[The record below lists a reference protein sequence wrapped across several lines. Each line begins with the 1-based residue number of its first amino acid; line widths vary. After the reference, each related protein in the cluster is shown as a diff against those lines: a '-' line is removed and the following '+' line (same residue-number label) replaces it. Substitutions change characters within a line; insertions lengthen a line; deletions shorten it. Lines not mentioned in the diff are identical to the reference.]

1 MPAEST
7 GALLESDTNSIARNR
22 VVSCAHCSLPVPAG
36 LVVLDRELQFCCHG
50 CEAAYELIHGHDLAG
65 FYAICDQ
72 LDTHPPQGVD
82 RGTFSCEEF
91 DHPAFVARHV
101 RVLPGGR
108 HETRLAIDGVHCA
121 ACVWLLEKLPRLV
134 PGVISARID
143 LARRVARIQWN
154 GESVSL
160 STIARRLRS
169 LGYAA
174 RPADSR
180 AEGDRFQRANRGYLI
195 QLAIAGACAGNA
207 MLLAIALYAGWFSG
221 IAAEHLHV
229 LRITSAGLG
238 LVSLLGPG
246 ATFYRGAWNAVRTG
260 TPHMDVSLTLGL
272 VAGGVMGM
280 VNTWRGAGEIY
291 FDSLCMLVFVLLT
304 GRYMQFRQ
312 QRRAAERVAVLRSL
326 VPGTAWRIDERGEIE
341 RVPVEA
347 LSAGDLVEVRVGDA
361 LPADG
366 LVIDGATQLDESL
379 LTGESAGVR
388 VVVGDAVPAG
398 AINLTGPIRLRVLA
412 TGHETRVGK
421 LSALVEEAS
430 LSRTPLVDLA
440 NRASGVFLMVVVF
453 VALGTLVAWWSSG
466 VERAVDHM
474 IALLIVACPCALGLA
489 TPLTIAV
496 ANGQAA
502 RAGFLIRSGDV
513 FELMSRRG
521 TIWLD
526 KTGTLTTGRLSLRE
540 FRGDRSVAPFVRVLE
555 GGIEHPVA
563 QSLAREL
570 DDGTVATLPVPED
583 TTYFPGLGVAG
594 TFEGIPIAC
603 GSRRWLESRDIDMA
617 EADAWLAESPVAA
630 TMIHVERAGQLVAT
644 VWLGDTPR
652 PEARSAVSDLRQAGW
667 RVGMLSGDQPEICRA
682 IAQEVGIDS
691 AMVVAGVL
699 PEEKLEIVR
708 RDAEQGCV
716 VMVGDGVNDA
726 AALAAADVGIAVHGG
741 AEASL
746 RAAKVYLTQ
755 PGLDS
760 IAGLLAG
767 SNYAMR
773 AIQRGLVL
781 SFAYNVSAVTLAA
794 CGWVT
799 PLLAAILM
807 PVSSLSVIALATL
820 QRSFA
825 DRGDSNIGRRS

>member
-1 MPAEST
+1 MLAETTAAVLERDTAPAARST
-7 GALLESDTNSIARNR
+7 A
-22 VVSCAHCSLPVPAG
+22 VSCAHCALPVPAG
-36 LVVLDRELQFCCHG
+36 LVVLDREQQFCCHG
-50 CEAAYELIHGHDLAG
+50 CEAAYELIHSHDLAG

-82 RGTFSCEEF
+82 RGTVSCDEF
-91 DHPAFVARHV
+91 DHPAFLARHV
-101 RVLPGGR
+101 TTLPEGR

-134 PGVISARID
+134 PGVISTRVD
-143 LARRVARIQWN
+143 LARRIARIQWD

-169 LGYAA
+169 LGYTA

-180 AEGDRFQRANRGYLI
+180 AEGDRFQRANRAYLI

-221 IAAEHLHV
+221 IAAEHLQV
-229 LRITSAGLG
+229 LRLTSAGLG

-246 ATFYRGAWNAVRTG
+246 ATFYRGAWNAVRTR

-272 VAGGVMGM
+272 VAGGVMGL

-326 VPGTAWRIDERGEIE
+326 VPSTAWRFDELGEIE

-347 LSAGDLVEVRVGDA
+347 LSPGDLVEVRVGDA

-366 LVIDGATQLDESL
+366 LVTEGATQLDESL

-388 VVVGDAVPAG
+388 VVVGDSVPAG
-398 AINLTGPIRLRVLA
+398 AINLTGPIRLRVTS

-440 NRASGVFLMVVVF
+440 NRASGVFLLVVVM

-466 VERAVDHM
+466 VERAVDHT

-496 ANGQAA
+496 AIGQAA

-513 FELMSRRG
+513 FELLSQRG

-526 KTGTLTTGRLSLRE
+526 KTGTLTTGRLSLRL
-540 FRGDRSVAPFVRVLE
+540 FRGDRSVAPFVRALE
-555 GGIEHPVA
+555 RGIDHPVA
-563 QSLAREL
+563 QSLVREL
-570 DDGTVATLPVPED
+570 DDVSTKTPTPDEV
-583 TTYFPGLGVAG
+583 TYVPGLGVSGLFDG
-594 TFEGIPIAC
+594 TTIAC
-603 GSRRWLESRDIDMA
+603 GSRRWLESRGVDFRD
-617 EADAWLAESPVAA
+617 ADEWLMDTPVAA
-630 TMIHVERAGQLVAT
+630 TTVHVARAGRVVAT
-644 VWLGDTPR
+644 AWLGDTPR
-652 PEARSAVSDLRQAGW
+652 PEARSVVARLRDSGW
-667 RVGMLSGDQPEICRA
+667 SVGMLSGDQPEICHT
-682 IAQEVGIDS
+682 IAREVGIDP
-691 AMVVAGVL
+691 ARVVAGVL
-699 PEEKLEIVR
+699 PEEKLALVR
-708 RDAEQGCV
+708 DDAARGRV
-716 VMVGDGVNDA
+716 VMIGDGVNDA

-741 AEASL
+741 AETSL

-760 IAGLLAG
+760 ISGLLAG
-767 SNYAMR
+767 SDRALR
-773 AIQRGLVL
+773 AIRRGLTL
-781 SFAYNVSAVTLAA
+781 SFAYNVTAVTLAA
-794 CGWVT
+794 CGYVT

-820 QRSFA
+820 QRSF
-825 DRGDSNIGRRS
+825 GDSGDSLTGRPS